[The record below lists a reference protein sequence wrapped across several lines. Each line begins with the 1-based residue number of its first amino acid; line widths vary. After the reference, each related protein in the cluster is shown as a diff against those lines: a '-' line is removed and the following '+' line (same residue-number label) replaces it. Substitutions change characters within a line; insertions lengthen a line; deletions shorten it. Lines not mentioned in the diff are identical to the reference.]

1 MNDVLVCLCTCPDR
15 ATGQRIAEALVHEGL
30 AACVNVLP
38 GIHSV
43 YRWHGAVEHAEE
55 VLLLAKTTRVRMD
68 ALQARLLELHP
79 YELPELLAVE
89 AAGGLPAYLDW
100 VANGT

>member
-15 ATGQRIAEALVHEGL
+15 ATGQRIAEALVGEQL
-30 AACVNVLP
+30 AACVNLLP

-43 YRWHGAVEHAEE
+43 YRWHGAVEHADE
-55 VLLLAKTTRVRMD
+55 VLLLAKTTRARMD

-100 VANGT
+100 VANAN